1 MPNSA
6 GRLHKALES
15 RSLTVATA
23 ESCTGGGLAA
33 CLTDTPG
40 ASAIFLGGIV
50 AYHNR
55 AKIDLLGVP
64 EEILARHGAVSP
76 ETAEAM
82 ARGAARRFST
92 DIGVGITGIAGPGGG
107 SADKP
112 VGLVY
117 IAVFD
122 VRGAQARRFDFAG
135 DRACVRRQAIDAAVE
150 LTLQRLC
157 EF

>member
-1 MPNSA
+1 MPSPA
-6 GRLHKALES
+6 VRLHKILES
-15 RSLTVATA
+15 RSLTMATA

-33 CLTDTPG
+33 RLTDTPG
-40 ASAIFLGGIV
+40 ASSIFLGGIV

-64 EEILARHGAVSP
+64 EEILVRHGAVSP

-82 ARGAARRFST
+82 ALGAARRFST

-107 SADKP
+107 SAGKP

-122 VRGAQARRFDFAG
+122 GRGIQACRFDFAG
-135 DRACVRRQAIDAAVE
+135 DRASVRRQAVDAAVE
-150 LTLQRLC
+150 LTLQRLS
-157 EF
+157 EV